1 MGGESQSRST
11 LVCVLRGYQ
20 MAKEEELGEDFSYL
34 IRIANTDIDGL
45 KALKTALTSIRG
57 VGNRTAIQICHQ
69 VNIPPSTL
77 AGSLS
82 KEQQEALR
90 ETLETYNQNVPEWML
105 NRQRDPESGDELHLI
120 GQDLRMVFDDDIS
133 RLRSIKSYRG
143 IRHAGGHKVRGQR
156 GRSNG
161 RFGLALGVQRK
172 K

>member
-1 MGGESQSRST
+1 
-11 LVCVLRGYQ
+11 

-45 KALKTALTSIRG
+45 STQD
-57 VGNRTAIQICHQ
+57 RTHVHSCRKSNGHS
-69 VNIPPSTL
+69 NLPSSKHSPSTL

-105 NRQRDPESGDELHLI
+105 NGKEIQKVEMNYTSLVKIYAWFLMM
-120 GQDLRMVFDDDIS
+120 MVF

-161 RFGLALGVQRK
+161 RFGLVLGVQRK